1 MLNNLIPVEWSNQ
14 RVLTTAQLAEVYEC
28 NPKNIKVNFGNAKE
42 QFVEGVHY
50 FKLTGEALRQFKGQV
65 KGIDLPISTFASHL
79 YLWTYQGCVRHCKM
93 LNTPKAWEMFDELEN
108 HYFENNVVTLP
119 APAAVEEVAPVKMA
133 SVYSFLLS
141 NTLVKIGFSGNV
153 KKRKEHFKGVKRT
166 YSSPPVAVNHA
177 RDIERIVKE
186 KFFAHRVEGEFFN
199 ITFEEAV
206 TEIKRHFPNDAD
218 AADFERLRL
227 LVDLCA
233 VAPEP
238 LKEQLVRQTANLLI
252 GKNIF

>member
-1 MLNNLIPVEWSNQ
+1 MKLNVEPKSLTLFEVQGAARISKLIDTPEAW
-14 RVLTTAQLAEVYEC
+14 QLFTEL
-28 NPKNIKVNFGNAKE
+28 E
-42 QFVEGVHY
+42 QFYFNNKGKAVE
-50 FKLTGEALRQFKGQV
+50 
-65 KGIDLPISTFASHL
+65 P
-79 YLWTYQGCVRHCKM
+79 
-93 LNTPKAWEMFDELEN
+93 P
-108 HYFENNVVTLP
+108 P

-177 RDIERIVKE
+177 RDIERLVKE